1 MTMENNAAAERTKE
15 LIEHVK
21 TEIDAG
27 SKFYALGSGGQ
38 PKALNQPTQ
47 VTEELRN
54 NGKVIWEPSMA
65 ALEGTGTA
73 GGGSE
78 SGRSGR

>member
-1 MTMENNAAAERTKE
+1 MDNTNAAENRTKE

-27 SKFYALGSGGQ
+27 SKFYALGGGQ
-38 PKALNQPTQ
+38 PKPLNQPTQ

-65 ALEGTGTA
+65 ALEGTGA
-73 GGGSE
+73 QSGGGSE